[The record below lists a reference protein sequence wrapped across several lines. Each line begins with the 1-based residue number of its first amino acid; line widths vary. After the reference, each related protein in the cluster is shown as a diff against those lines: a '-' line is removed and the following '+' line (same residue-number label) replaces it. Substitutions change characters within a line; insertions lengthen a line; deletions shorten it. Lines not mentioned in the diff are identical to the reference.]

1 VIPSAS
7 HKFSLNVPRNI
18 DRLFAIW
25 QALNEDDGNVD
36 SWVTPKPTDDGS
48 WTQVSGDIETIDTH
62 LYPFRPTED
71 SWYDSRIDSG
81 KTSMRRTEPFGYTY
95 PETAGLKY
103 PVSSQAKATLYNT
116 VQTYYT
122 NLPRLIR
129 ESKANNPKAGDFLLP
144 QVALLSQI
152 AEKKV
157 TASHTEAV
165 QLASAMPK
173 PEALFE
179 ESVGPEKPFLRDL
192 APDNEYLE
200 WLVNIS
206 AERHAASGN
215 YSVHVFLDA
224 VEEDNVALWPMSP
237 HHVGSFAPFGQA
249 SNTICGNCKGQQESR
264 LEITSQIPLTIALV
278 ERYLAQL
285 IPDLSKETVV
295 PYLTENLHW
304 RVEIVS
310 NCISNSNPALSPT
323 IS

>member
-1 VIPSAS
+1 
-7 HKFSLNVPRNI
+7 
-18 DRLFAIW
+18 
-25 QALNEDDGNVD
+25 
-36 SWVTPKPTDDGS
+36 
-48 WTQVSGDIETIDTH
+48 
-62 LYPFRPTED
+62 
-71 SWYDSRIDSG
+71 
-81 KTSMRRTEPFGYTY
+81 MRRTEPFGYTY

-103 PVSSQAKATLYNT
+103 PASSDAKMKLYDT

-122 NLPRLIR
+122 NLPRLLR

-144 QVALLSQI
+144 QAALLNQL
-152 AEKKV
+152 AGGKT
-157 TASHTEAV
+157 TASHAEAL
-165 QLASAMPK
+165 QLASALPK
-173 PEALFE
+173 PEALLK
-179 ESVGPEKPFLRDL
+179 ESLGPEKPFLRDL

-200 WLVNIS
+200 WLVNIK
-206 AERHAASGN
+206 AERHAASGS

-285 IPDLSKETVV
+285 IPDLRAETVT
-295 PYLTENLHW
+295 PYLTKNLHW

-310 NCISNSNPALSPT
+310 NPSFFPHILSCP
-323 IS
+323 